1 MKKISTLAI
10 ALIAMGSL
18 ATPVSAQNIMP
29 KASTEGGATYTYY
42 LQGAGKASSCYASTE
57 VGSDNNVLFTK
68 DKTKRLQVKLVQ
80 VLQITTL

>member
-42 LQGAGKASSCYASTE
+42 LQGAGLTSSCYASKE
-57 VGSDNNVLFTK
+57 VGSDNNVKFTK
-68 DKTKRLQVKLVQ
+68 DKTERLQV
-80 VLQITTL
+80 

>member
-42 LQGAGKASSCYASTE
+42 L
-57 VGSDNNVLFTK
+57 
-68 DKTKRLQVKLVQ
+68 
-80 VLQITTL
+80 